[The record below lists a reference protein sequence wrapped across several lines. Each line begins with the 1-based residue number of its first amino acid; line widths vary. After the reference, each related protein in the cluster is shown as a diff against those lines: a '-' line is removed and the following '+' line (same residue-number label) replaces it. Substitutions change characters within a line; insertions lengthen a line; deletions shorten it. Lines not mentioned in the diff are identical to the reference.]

1 MQRKFKQKLVKRRE
15 NATPEATEANA
26 DVMDAGKALQ
36 DALSTEIKKIDQA
49 LQQQVRSWML
59 ARARC

>member
-15 NATPEATEANA
+15 STAAEPTDANA
-26 DVMDAGKALQ
+26 DIMDAGKTLQ

-49 LQQQVRSWML
+49 LKEQVRSWML